1 MCMRLFDKVNELR
14 AADPAFDKDYKTL
27 ALMLQAG

>member
-1 MCMRLFDKVNELR
+1 MHACDKVNELR